1 MVMLK
6 KYLFAS
12 LATVLLSLISFPLI
26 YAQGIG
32 INETGAAPDPSAILD
47 ASSIDKGFL
56 FPRMTTVERNNISSP
71 ALGLQVFDT
80 NTNSIWFFNGSQW
93 ESLSKSSIYGD
104 IKSGVQVQ
112 DHQGW
117 VKLDGR
123 NISSL
128 SLSQQSVATS
138 LGFTNTLPNA
148 TNAYL
153 VQNGASIASVSGS
166 NTRVLTQANLP
177 NISFTGST
185 NTTGSHNHSGSTN
198 AAGGHAHNFAL
209 GGSNQPYLT
218 MITSGYS
225 DYLYGGGANQ
235 PAVGTLYYGIT
246 SSATSSY
253 PNMTTGTFANA
264 LSSRNN
270 PAIAWAGSHSHSL
283 SINSSGN
290 HSHSVSV
297 SSGGSATPV
306 ITSPRSLSVNMFI
319 YLGE

>member
-1 MVMLK
+1 MNIRFSVIFILIMSVGFN
-6 KYLFAS
+6 FAN
-12 LATVLLSLISFPLI
+12 
-26 YAQGIG
+26 AQVGVG
-32 INETGAAPDPSAILD
+32 TNSPD
-47 ASSIDKGFL
+47 ASAALEVQSTTQGFL
-56 FPRMTTVERNNISSP
+56 PPRMTTFERNNISSP

-80 NTNSIWFFNGSQW
+80 SSNSVWFFNGSQW

-128 SLSQQSVATS
+128 SISQQSVASS
-138 LGFTNTLPNA
+138 LGFTSTLPNA

-153 VQNGASIASVSGS
+153 VQNGTSIASVSGS
-166 NTRVLTQANLP
+166 NTKVLTQANLP

-185 NTTGSHNHSGSTN
+185 NTTGSHNHTGTTN
-198 AAGGHAHNFAL
+198 TAGGHSHNFAL
-209 GGSNQPYLT
+209 GGTNQPYLT
-218 MITSGYS
+218 MVTNGYS
-225 DYLYGGGANQ
+225 DYLYGGGSNQ
-235 PAVGTLYYGIT
+235 AAVGTLYYGIT

-253 PNMTTGTFANA
+253 PNITTSTFASA

-270 PAIAWAGSHSHSL
+270 PSIASSGNHSHSL
-283 SINSSGN
+283 TINSNGN

-297 SSGGSATPV
+297 LSGGSA
-306 ITSPRSLSVNMFI
+306 SPIVN
-319 YLGE
+319 